1 MKVKVAK
8 AKKQGIELERGPS
21 HFEIDCKDNTQT
33 TSLMKASSNGHIR
46 IVELLVRYGADARVT
61 NARGESALT
70 LACLQ
75 ENFAICQ
82 RLIVAKADV
91 NQVDP

>member
-1 MKVKVAK
+1 
-8 AKKQGIELERGPS
+8 
-21 HFEIDCKDNTQT
+21 
-33 TSLMKASSNGHIR
+33 MKASSNGHIR
-46 IVELLVRYGADARVT
+46 IVELLLRYGADPRIT

-75 ENFAICQ
+75 ENYAICQ

-91 NQVDP
+91 NQVDPQGRTPLLKASRHNSKSDIL